1 MDITADRWKDYE
13 ILDAGNG
20 MKLERWK
27 DVILSR
33 PDPQAI
39 WKPVRPELWRRAD
52 AKYSR
57 SRSGGGSWSFYKTLP
72 PKWTVQYDSLK
83 FYVEPTG
90 FKHTGLFPEQA
101 ANWDWMRAMIS
112 RRAAAGGSVKVL
124 NLFGYTGG
132 ATAAVSE
139 AGAEVCH
146 VDASKGMVARAREN
160 AELSGLSGNRIRY
173 IVDDAFKFVARELRR
188 GNTYDAVIMDP
199 PSYGRGPGGEVWKLE
214 DSLFDFAGECV
225 RLLGKKPLFFLLN
238 SYTTGFSSTVTA
250 NILRIHFRDRLAQG
264 RIEHGDVL
272 LPIRSME
279 GTFLPCGSYAAW
291 KSDE

>member
-1 MDITADRWKDYE
+1 
-13 ILDAGNG
+13 
-20 MKLERWK
+20 MKLERWR

-101 ANWDWMRAMIS
+101 ANWDWMRAMVS
-112 RRAAAGGSVKVL
+112 RRAAAGGSVRVL

-146 VDASKGMVARAREN
+146 VDAVEGHDCTGARKTPSFPAFPGTGSDISLTTPSN
-160 AELSGLSGNRIRY
+160 SSPGSSAGGIRMM
-173 IVDDAFKFVARELRR
+173 R
-188 GNTYDAVIMDP
+188 
-199 PSYGRGPGGEVWKLE
+199 
-214 DSLFDFAGECV
+214 
-225 RLLGKKPLFFLLN
+225 
-238 SYTTGFSSTVTA
+238 
-250 NILRIHFRDRLAQG
+250 
-264 RIEHGDVL
+264 
-272 LPIRSME
+272 
-279 GTFLPCGSYAAW
+279 
-291 KSDE
+291 

>member
-1 MDITADRWKDYE
+1 MNIIADRWKDYE
-13 ILDAGNG
+13 ILDAGDG

-27 DVILSR
+27 NVILSR

-39 WKPVRPELWRRAD
+39 WKPVKPELWQQAN
-52 AKYSR
+52 AKYNR
-57 SRSGGGSWSFYKTLP
+57 SRTGGGAWSFYKSLP
-72 PKWTVQYDSLK
+72 PKWTIEYDDLK
-83 FYVEPTG
+83 FYIEPTG

-101 ANWDWMRAMIS
+101 ANWDWMRKMIS
-112 RRAAAGGSVKVL
+112 ERIAGGGSVKVL

-132 ATAAVSE
+132 ATAAVSA

-160 AELSGLSGNRIRY
+160 AALSGLSGNAIRY

-214 DSLFDFAGECV
+214 DNLFAFAGECM
-225 RLLGKKPLFFLLN
+225 RLLSARPLFFLLN
-238 SYTTGFSSTVTA
+238 SYTTGFSSSVTA
-250 NILRIHFRDRLAQG
+250 NILQMHRKAACKGHID
-264 RIEHGDVL
+264 HGDVL
-272 LPIRSME
+272 LPISSMK